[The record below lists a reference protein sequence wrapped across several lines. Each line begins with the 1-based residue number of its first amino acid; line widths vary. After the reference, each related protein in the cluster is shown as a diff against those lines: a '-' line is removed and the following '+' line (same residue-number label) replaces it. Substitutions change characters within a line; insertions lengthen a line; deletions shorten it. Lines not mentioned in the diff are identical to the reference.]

1 MKMTEKKRVL
11 IVHDEPAARE
21 SLGDWLSASGY
32 EVATATDNKKAM
44 ELVRQDN
51 FGVGILDIRFPGQ
64 DGMEILTK
72 ARQEHPD
79 LKWVVITAEPTG
91 EAAIEAIRLGAVE
104 FLPKPFNP
112 EQLEELFGRA
122 LGSGKTGV
130 AKISPEPG
138 EVTKAEKKAIT
149 SVLEEKRV
157 FPPPEDFQQKAAIR
171 SLAEYK
177 VLYDWSIKDPEGFWS
192 DVANQLDWYKKWD
205 KFLEYDF
212 KDKPEVRYFV
222 GGKINVSYNCVDRH
236 LKTWR
241 KNKAA
246 IIWQGEPEGEVRS
259 FTYQQLHYEVS
270 KFANVLKKLGIKKGD
285 TVSIYLPMIPELPIA
300 MPACA
305 RIGAIHS
312 VVFGGFSA
320 ESLRDRIID
329 CGSRLLITADGYY
342 RSGRT
347 VKSKD
352 SADVAVD
359 SCPKVTDVVVVK
371 RLGIDVN
378 MKAGRDH
385 WWPEEMAAEDVT
397 ANCEPEPMEADSPLF
412 ILYTS
417 GSTGR
422 PKGVLHTQGGYLAH
436 CYQSMKWTFDIKDE
450 DTYWCT
456 ADIGWI
462 TGHSYI
468 VYGPL
473 VNGATTLM
481 FEGVPTYPKPD
492 RFWQIVEKFKV
503 NIFYTAPTAIR
514 SLMREGE
521 DWPRKHD
528 LSSLRLLGTVGEPIN
543 TEVWM
548 WYHRVIGGEKCPI
561 VDTWWQ
567 TETGGILITPLPGA
581 VATKPGSATLPFP
594 GVDPVIVREDGTEVG
609 INEGGFLC
617 IRRPWPGMM
626 RTVFGD
632 PQRFKEVYFTR
643 FPGMYCTGDGA
654 RRDEDGYFWLLGR
667 IDDVIKV
674 SGHRLGTAEI
684 ESALVSHPGVAEA
697 AVVPVPHEIKGEGI
711 YAFVTLKAGVAPRP
725 ELEKELKDHV
735 RKTIGP
741 IATPDRIQFADG
753 LPKTRSG
760 KIMRRILVKI
770 AAGDGHDLGDI
781 TTLADPSVVE
791 TLVKSKVSC
800 VR

>member
-1 MKMTEKKRVL
+1 
-11 IVHDEPAARE
+11 
-21 SLGDWLSASGY
+21 
-32 EVATATDNKKAM
+32 
-44 ELVRQDN
+44 
-51 FGVGILDIRFPGQ
+51 
-64 DGMEILTK
+64 
-72 ARQEHPD
+72 
-79 LKWVVITAEPTG
+79 
-91 EAAIEAIRLGAVE
+91 
-104 FLPKPFNP
+104 
-112 EQLEELFGRA
+112 
-122 LGSGKTGV
+122 
-130 AKISPEPG
+130 
-138 EVTKAEKKAIT
+138 
-149 SVLEEKRV
+149 
-157 FPPPEDFQQKAAIR
+157 
-171 SLAEYK
+171 
-177 VLYDWSIKDPEGFWS
+177 
-192 DVANQLDWYKKWD
+192 
-205 KFLEYDF
+205 
-212 KDKPEVRYFV
+212 
-222 GGKINVSYNCVDRH
+222 
-236 LKTWR
+236 
-241 KNKAA
+241 
-246 IIWQGEPEGEVRS
+246 
-259 FTYQQLHYEVS
+259 
-270 KFANVLKKLGIKKGD
+270 
-285 TVSIYLPMIPELPIA
+285 
-300 MPACA
+300 
-305 RIGAIHS
+305 
-312 VVFGGFSA
+312 
-320 ESLRDRIID
+320 
-329 CGSRLLITADGYY
+329 
-342 RSGRT
+342 
-347 VKSKD
+347 
-352 SADVAVD
+352 
-359 SCPKVTDVVVVK
+359 
-371 RLGIDVN
+371 
-378 MKAGRDH
+378 
-385 WWPEEMAAEDVT
+385 
-397 ANCEPEPMEADSPLF
+397 MEADSPLF

-543 TEVWM
+543 PEVWM

-594 GVDPVIVREDGTEVG
+594 GVDPVIVREDGTEVS

-684 ESALVSHPGVAEA
+684 ESALVSHPRVAEA

-711 YAFVTLKAGVAPRP
+711 YAFVTLKAGVARRP

-741 IATPDRIQFADG
+741 IATPDKIQFADG

-800 VR
+800 VQ